1 MIKGPKAPKD
11 PVTKGK
17 GFFVMKNQ
25 DIEAV
30 LRADKTWAQEI
41 YLDDGRIENAA
52 ALVGGIE
59 DKEILSLLKTA
70 AGFRRLVA
78 GIGVSVTARE
88 AGVSETTV
96 EFQLLVY
103 GKRDC
108 YHSGTHAKMPVTLNG
123 IEQFLEL
130 SEITWSED
138 DKVVGQFVF
147 VFPEKISEA
156 KASVKLYL
164 RSGYDVP
171 EDFEDAAVDF
181 HSEAYSKIIEQSLI
195 QTGNTDRFLRAV
207 KKAQNGEA
215 VTIAFIG
222 GSITQGAGAV
232 PSVTKCY
239 AYQTYRAFADRYQN
253 GGNIHY
259 IRAGIGGTS
268 SELGVIRYEK
278 DVLEYG
284 KNKPDIV
291 VVEFAVNDDAD
302 ETEGDC
308 YEGLLRKIWF
318 SKEHPAVI
326 LLFSVF
332 AFDWNLQERFIPMGK
347 AYGLPMVS
355 VKDAVTKQFFLT
367 EKTGRVFTKR
377 QFFYDTYHPNN
388 LGHTVMADCLSYFF
402 DEAVKGR
409 KDSHDCAKEQKA
421 EPATEQL
428 PPVKSADFEKTEY
441 FDRAVCAAGAT
452 IEPGS
457 FTAKDTDLQLVE
469 RNLDDYPLGMFPDN
483 WMHDGTDAE
492 NTPFILRLC
501 CRTLLLIAKDSAE
514 ELFGKAVI
522 RVDGKVLRI
531 YDPHEV
537 GWTHCNAA
545 LLLREEESTEHV
557 IEISMEKGQEHKCF
571 TILGFGY
578 VKD

>member
-11 PVTKGK
+11 PVAKGK
-17 GFFVMKNQ
+17 GFFVMKDQ

-30 LRADKTWAQEI
+30 LRADKTRVQEI
-41 YLDDGRIENAA
+41 CLDDGRIESAA

-59 DKEILSLLKTA
+59 DQEILSLLKTA
-70 AGFRRLVA
+70 AGFRRLVT
-78 GIGVSVTARE
+78 GIGVSVSAEGAE
-88 AGVSETTV
+88 AAEAVV
-96 EFQLLVY
+96 EFQMIAY
-103 GKRDC
+103 GRKDG
-108 YHSGTHAKMPVTLNG
+108 YHSGTHADMAVTLNG
-123 IEQFLEL
+123 IEQFLDL

-138 DKVVGQFVF
+138 DEVIGQFVF
-147 VFPEKISEA
+147 VFPEGIAKA

-164 RSGYDVP
+164 KEGFDVP
-171 EDFEDAAVDF
+171 EDFEDAPANFCSAV
-181 HSEAYSKIIEQSLI
+181 YSNIIAQSLI
-195 QTGNTDRFLRAV
+195 QTGNTERFLRAV
-207 KKAQNGEA
+207 KKAQNGED

-222 GSITQGAGAV
+222 GSITQGAGAA
-232 PSVTKCY
+232 PSVTQCY
-239 AYQTYRAFADRYQN
+239 AYRAYRAFADRYQN

-259 IRAGIGGTS
+259 IRAGIGGTP

-291 VVEFAVNDDAD
+291 VIEFAVNDDGD

-308 YEGLLRKIWF
+308 YEGLLRKVWF
-318 SKEHPAVI
+318 SEEHPAVV

-347 AYGLPMVS
+347 RYDLPMVS
-355 VKDAVTKQFFLT
+355 VKNAVTEQFFLT

-388 LGHTVMADCLSYFF
+388 LGHTVMADCLSHFF
-402 DEAVKGR
+402 DEAVKKA
-409 KDSHDCAKEQKA
+409 KDSRGCGKQQKT
-421 EPATEQL
+421 ETATEQIS
-428 PPVKSADFEKTEY
+428 PVKSADFERTEY
-441 FDRAVCAAGAT
+441 FDRAVCAAGVE

-457 FTAKDTDLQLVE
+457 FTAKDTDLQMVE
-469 RNLDDYPLGMFPDN
+469 RNLDDYPSGMFPDN
-483 WMHDGTDAE
+483 WMHDGTAGE
-492 NTPFILRLC
+492 NKPFILKLR
-501 CRTLLLIAKDSAE
+501 CRILLLIAKDSAE

-522 RVDGKVLRI
+522 RVDGRVLRI

-537 GWTHCNAA
+537 GWTHCNAT
-545 LLLREEESTEHV
+545 LLLREKESREHV
-557 IEISMEKGQEHKCF
+557 IEISMEKGQEHKRF